1 MTQNSKIKTQL
12 ATLILYLINKM
23 QVLVLCLPA
32 ACCSI
37 NQFIC
42 KGFNLTNLTSPFLN
56 NNAMQGCIKEW
67 VWERRDP
74 PTSTEEDQSKRRSME
89 LQKSSF
95 AFHTKLQ
102 AGLAYFSRSKI
113 SFEDMYHTWNMQN
126 QILPR
131 NSIR

>member
-67 VWERRDP
+67 VWERRWE
-74 PTSTEEDQSKRRSME
+74 THQHQ
-89 LQKSSF
+89 QKKTNQRGGVWCCKNLVLHF
-95 AFHTKLQ
+95 TPNYKLDYSAAWIFQ
-102 AGLAYFSRSKI
+102 
-113 SFEDMYHTWNMQN
+113 
-126 QILPR
+126 QIK
-131 NSIR
+131 NSIWKYGPALQCAN